1 MAIRRSDDLPVVAS
15 GKARAL
21 VASNRTEG
29 TLASSTSA
37 ATHLTTTFHFGR
49 GAVLRRVDGRVSHDV
64 FFKSMV
70 SNVLDFN
77 LLFFTLSLD

>member
-1 MAIRRSDDLPVVAS
+1 MVAS

-29 TLASSTSA
+29 TLAGCTST
-37 ATHLTTTFHFGR
+37 ATHLTTTFHFGG
-49 GAVLRRVDGRVSHDV
+49 GAVLRRVDGRVTHYV
-64 FFKSMV
+64 FFKTMV
-70 SNVLDFN
+70 SNILDFN